1 MAYKIGSEKTKEKN
15 NQLINEY
22 KQNTKELKRI
32 KEEITSNKKA
42 AYTAGANKMGGGTF
56 FDTKDAVP
64 NHLLTVELLED
75 GARQIQGEDQDEE
88 EDPPWPQGQA
98 E

>member
-64 NHLLTVELLED
+64 IKHLTVELLEER
-75 GARQIQGEDQDEE
+75 A
-88 EDPPWPQGQA
+88 
-98 E
+98 